1 MAQMTAPTTP
11 TVAIARELR
20 RLGLA
25 QGAGKDFRVAGHYVN
40 GERHHTYVL
49 LLTRHANEV
58 VAANADLIEERT
70 GEGPFPFRVSVRYF
84 GTDRPTASIA
94 NGGSRVRETPAAAE
108 EPAPAVE
115 EAPAAAPAVPAAQFR
130 TGDIVAVDGRPGD
143 WELMAPAGDAWE
155 VEPAQA
161 GGRER
166 TTVPAAALRPLA
178 DAPHVRRGD
187 LVMQNYAEQWQAAV
201 VGDVYRLGRWVAVK
215 TRPAD
220 EHGPAWSMLD
230 DVETLVVVTAE
241 QVESAVRLDVEAGDH
256 RGRIVQAVVTRH
268 AGKFRVTCSC
278 KDGLEVCRIGRQV
291 GWCSSLEAARELW
304 EWHAAGSVGTAPA
317 DRLPAPA
324 APAPLPASETPGEE
338 LPTPHAPAEQL
349 QIPAPAVDYREQCRQ
364 EEQAKGL
371 GWSTRHADAVRWA
384 AAGELLRAE
393 DGSARRVAPGR
404 VGRRVAAAL
413 VPPLV
418 AAGFLADVE
427 QGGVTRIEPTPD
439 GRRALLV
446 WDLHRPEPVERPR
459 KKEGLPLRPLLG
471 GQEAARRSA
480 AFRAD
485 EERRRV
491 ERERWYGEF
500 EQRQAA
506 EAWED
511 RLWDAWARVAG
522 ITYRLGRK
530 RPPGWAPTDE
540 EARLHGLDA
549 EVVAALRAEA
559 PAAVEDEGHPA
570 DGEQPRRHPDT
581 PHASLR
587 CNLTLQCKSA
597 SIGVSGRADSPTR
610 KGNGHEPHDPDYR
623 HRGRRRD
630 DRRADDRVIAEG
642 GHEGH
647 DLETVGRI
655 ITSDTVLDTIRTA
668 YDRRIAAGAT
678 PKDAVTAV
686 GQSLIAH
693 YCNSAGIPTAPAA
706 PADAEE
712 IATDPAGVPHRA
724 HGTCTATWRRVPVN
738 RNRPEL
744 GTTTEFGHK
753 ECREPA
759 TVDRFVQ
766 VAQSRR
772 YRPVYACPAHA
783 SN

>member
-1 MAQMTAPTTP
+1 MALMTAPTTP

-25 QGAGKDFRVAGHYVN
+25 QGAGKDFRVTGHYVN
-40 GERHHTYVL
+40 GERSHTYVL
-49 LLTRHANEV
+49 LLTRHAQEV
-58 VAANADLIEERT
+58 VTANADLIEERT

-94 NGGSRVRETPAAAE
+94 NAGDRVRETPAAAE
-108 EPAPAVE
+108 GPAPAVE
-115 EAPAAAPAVPAAQFR
+115 EAPAAAPAAPAAQFR

-155 VEPAQA
+155 VEPAQD
-161 GGRER
+161 GDRER
-166 TTVPAAALRPLA
+166 AIVPAAALRPLA

-201 VGDVYRLGRWVAVK
+201 VGNVYRLGRWVAVK
-215 TRPAD
+215 THPAT
-220 EHGPAWSMLD
+220 EHSPAWTQLD
-230 DVETLVVVTAE
+230 DVESLVVVTAE
-241 QVESAVRLDVEAGDH
+241 QVESAVRLDMVAGDH
-256 RGRIVQAVVTRH
+256 RGRIIQAVVTRH

-278 KDGLEVCRIGRQV
+278 KDGLEVCRTGRQV

-304 EWHAAGSVGTAPA
+304 EWHAAGSVGPAPA

-324 APAPLPASETPGEE
+324 APAPLPVSETPGEE
-338 LPTPHAPAEQL
+338 LPTPHAPAE
-349 QIPAPAVDYREQCRQ
+349 PVPAVDYRERYRQ
-364 EEQAKGL
+364 EERAKAL

-404 VGRRVAAAL
+404 AGRRVAAAL
-413 VPPLV
+413 LPPLV

-427 QGGVTRIEPTPD
+427 RDGVTRIEPTPD

-459 KKEGLPLRPLLG
+459 KKEGLPLQPLRG

-491 ERERWYGEF
+491 ERERWYAEF

-570 DGEQPRRHPDT
+570 DGEHPRRHPDT
-581 PHASLR
+581 PHTSSR
-587 CNLTLQCKSA
+587 CNLTLQRESA
-597 SIGVSGRADSPTR
+597 NIGVSGRADSPTR

-630 DRRADDRVIAEG
+630 DRPGRARRRGGDHHRPGGGPAPRARRVHRDVAPGAGEPQPPGAGHHDGVRTQGVPRARRRRPVRPGRPERPVPPRLRLPGPRPQLTRRAPPLPHRG
-642 GHEGH
+642 G
-647 DLETVGRI
+647 
-655 ITSDTVLDTIRTA
+655 
-668 YDRRIAAGAT
+668 RRG
-678 PKDAVTAV
+678 PR
-686 GQSLIAH
+686 
-693 YCNSAGIPTAPAA
+693 PPPPAA
-706 PADAEE
+706 
-712 IATDPAGVPHRA
+712 TRRT
-724 HGTCTATWRRVPVN
+724 TCAP
-738 RNRPEL
+738 
-744 GTTTEFGHK
+744 
-753 ECREPA
+753 
-759 TVDRFVQ
+759 
-766 VAQSRR
+766 
-772 YRPVYACPAHA
+772 
-783 SN
+783 